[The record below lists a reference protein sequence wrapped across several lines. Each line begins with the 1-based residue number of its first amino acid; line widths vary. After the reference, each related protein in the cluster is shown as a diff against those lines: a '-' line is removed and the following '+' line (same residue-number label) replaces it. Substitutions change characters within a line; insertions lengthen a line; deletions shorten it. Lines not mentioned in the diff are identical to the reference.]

1 MIMNYPHGP
10 LMNPRCSPEG
20 TIATSQSDEAPAW
33 NLGDLYQGLDDP
45 ALASDLAGLQQEAAQ
60 FRTEY
65 RDRVAQLSPAEILT
79 ALQTLESIYQ
89 RSGYLY
95 AYPSLIFAANTQN
108 VVAKQAVDRV
118 MAATTDLNNQL
129 LFFDLELQGLA
140 PEKFAQLQASPL
152 LEPYSH
158 YLINM
163 AKYRAHILPEA
174 VEQTRNQAALT
185 GREAFIQLRSIHLG
199 EQTYTPVT
207 TPDGKVAETDA
218 ELSALLFHPDR
229 ALRTQAYQSVR
240 QVMQQHNSLY
250 SYILNTVA
258 QDHKVENQ
266 ARNYDST
273 LQKQLLVDEV
283 SEPVFQAIM
292 TGTRDRFDLFQ
303 RYYRLKG
310 QAIGEPICTAD
321 LYAPW
326 TGRDVAIPPI
336 GYQQGVEIL
345 MAAIRAFD
353 AGYADRAAEFF
364 DRAWIDA
371 TVRAGKRGGAFCW
384 YVHGKHSYLLQSYTN
399 DYSSLFTLAHEMGH
413 GLHFA
418 WIGDHQSYFNSNPPM
433 VSAEIASTFNEL
445 LLLDYLLKQ
454 AEGDKALTQSLI
466 TRQLED
472 QLNLLF
478 RQSTISRLELAIH
491 DRAKSGSFDAA
502 FVNEQWQSLYTELCG
517 DAVVVMPEHQYDWAR
532 IGHIFFK
539 PFYCYQYT
547 ASNIVSLACYQK
559 YREVG
564 KEFIPGYLELLS
576 IGGSLDQVTALRR
589 YVGVDLEDP
598 ATIRAALG
606 YVEGL
611 LDQLQAAIG

>member
-1 MIMNYPHGP
+1 MNLLKLSHDR
-10 LMNPRCSPEG
+10 LLNVRCSPDSA
-20 TIATSQSDEAPAW
+20 IATNSSEAPAW
-33 NLGDLYQGLDDP
+33 DLGDLYAGLDDP
-45 ALASDLAGLQQEAAQ
+45 QLESDLAALQQEAAQ
-60 FRTEY
+60 FRTQY
-65 RDRVAQLSPAEILT
+65 RGQISNLSPVQILT
-79 ALQTLESIYQ
+79 GLQTLELIFE

-95 AYPSLIFAANTQN
+95 AYPSLIFAANTQDAL
-108 VVAKQAVDRV
+108 AKQAVDKV

-129 LFFDLELQGLA
+129 LFFDLELQSLTAEQFRKLQTA
-140 PEKFAQLQASPL
+140 PALQ
-152 LEPYSH
+152 PYQH
-158 YLINM
+158 YLINT
-163 AKYRAHILPEA
+163 AKYRPYTLDES
-174 VEQTRNQAALT
+174 VEQARNQASLT

-199 EQTYTPVT
+199 EQKFDPVIT
-207 TPDGKVAETDA
+207 SDGKTAETDA
-218 ELSALLFHPDR
+218 ELSALLFNPNRDT
-229 ALRTQAYQSVR
+229 RTRAYQTVR

-258 QDHKVENQ
+258 QDHKIENQ
-266 ARNYDST
+266 MRGYDST

-292 TGTRDRFDLFQ
+292 QGTHDRFDLFQ
-303 RYYRLKG
+303 RYYQLKG
-310 QAIGEPICTAD
+310 KALGSKIRTAD

-326 TGRDVAIPPI
+326 TGEDEAIAPI
-336 GYQQGVEIL
+336 DYQTGVDTL
-345 MAAIRAFD
+345 MQAIEAFD
-353 AGYADRAAEFF
+353 PNYAQRAEEFF
-364 DRAWIDA
+364 LHNWVDA
-371 TVRAGKRGGAFCW
+371 KVRPGKRGGAFCW
-384 YVHGKHSYLLQSYTN
+384 YVHGKHSYLLQSYTD

-454 AEGDKALTQSLI
+454 AAGDKALTKSLI

-491 DRAKSGSFDAA
+491 DRARQSSFDAS
-502 FVNEQWQSLYTELCG
+502 FVNETWMSLYTELCG
-517 DAVVVMPEHQYDWAR
+517 DAVDVMDEHQFDWAR

-559 YREVG
+559 YLEVG
-564 KEFIPGYLELLS
+564 KAFIPGYMELLS
-576 IGGSLDQVTALRR
+576 VGGSLDQVEALRK

-598 ATIRAALG
+598 ATIRGALS

-611 LDQLQAAIG
+611 LDQLQSVI